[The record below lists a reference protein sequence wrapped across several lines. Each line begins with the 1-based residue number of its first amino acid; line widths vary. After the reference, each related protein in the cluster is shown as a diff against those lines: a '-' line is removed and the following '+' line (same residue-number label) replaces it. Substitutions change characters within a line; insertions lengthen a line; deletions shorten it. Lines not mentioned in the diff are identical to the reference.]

1 MYKSLILLQRF
12 IQNIEKKEEMFLF
25 KFFANIFGYV
35 LNFIYGMVN
44 NYGVAIILF
53 TILLKLIML
62 PISIKQ
68 QKTMKKSAKIQGQ
81 VKKIQ
86 EKYKND
92 PTRMNQEVMD
102 LYKKENMSPFSGC
115 LSSILQIV
123 LVISMFY
130 LVSRPLTY
138 MKHVDT
144 ELIHQYTQE
153 LQEAEGAANYQE
165 IGIIRTKASED
176 ERVNINMDFLGL
188 NLSSV
193 PSQNYHDWKVF
204 IIPVLYVITSFIS
217 TRITTNMNK
226 TKKKEEE
233 KPKVDPNTKELMKK
247 EEENIDMMEEM
258 NKNMMIMMP
267 IMTVSIALIAPLGLA
282 LYWLINNIFMLG
294 ERLIINKLC
303 KSEEE

>member
-1 MYKSLILLQRF
+1 M
-12 IQNIEKKEEMFLF
+12 F

-35 LNFIYGMVN
+35 LNFIYGIVN
-44 NYGVAIILF
+44 NYGIAIILF

-81 VKKIQ
+81 VKEIQ
-86 EKYKND
+86 DKYKND

-115 LSSILQIV
+115 LSSILQII

-138 MKHVDT
+138 MKHVEP
-144 ELIHQYTQE
+144 ELIDQYSQE
-153 LQEAEGAANYQE
+153 LQEKEGNTNYQE
-165 IGIIRTKASED
+165 IGIIRTKSGED

-193 PSQNYHDWKVF
+193 PSQNYSDWKVF
-204 IIPVLYVITSFIS
+204 IIPVLYVVTSFIS
-217 TRITTNMNK
+217 TRITANMNK
-226 TKKKEEE
+226 AKKKED
-233 KPKVDPNTKELMKK
+233 KTKGDENSKDLVKK
-247 EEENIDMMEEM
+247 EEQDIDMMEEM

-267 IMTVSIALIAPLGLA
+267 LMTVSIALIAPLGLA
-282 LYWLINNIFMLG
+282 LYWLVNNIIMLG
-294 ERLIINKLC
+294 ERLMINKVC
-303 KSEEE
+303 K

>member
-1 MYKSLILLQRF
+1 M
-12 IQNIEKKEEMFLF
+12 NLF

-35 LNFIYGMVN
+35 LNIIYGIVN

-68 QKTMKKSAKIQGQ
+68 QKTLKKSTKLQEKVREIQS
-81 VKKIQ
+81 
-86 EKYKND
+86 KYKND

-102 LYKKENMSPFSGC
+102 LYKRENMSPFSGC
-115 LSSILQIV
+115 LSSILQII

-138 MKHVDT
+138 MKHVEPD
-144 ELIHQYTQE
+144 LINQYAQE
-153 LQEAEGAANYQE
+153 LQQTEGGTNYQE
-165 IGIIRTKASED
+165 IGIIRLKSGED
-176 ERVNINMDFLGL
+176 ERVHLNMNFLGL
-188 NLSSV
+188 NLSAV
-193 PSQNYHDWKVF
+193 PSQNYKDWKVF

-217 TRITTNMNK
+217 TKITTNLNTTK
-226 TKKKEEE
+226 KKKEEPANADS
-233 KPKVDPNTKELMKK
+233 KDLVKK
-247 EEENIDMMEEM
+247 EEEEIDMMAEM

-267 IMTVSIALIAPLGLA
+267 LMTVSIAIIAPLGLA
-282 LYWLINNIFMLG
+282 LYWLVNNLFMLM
-294 ERLIINKLC
+294 ERLLLNKFF

>member
-1 MYKSLILLQRF
+1 M
-12 IQNIEKKEEMFLF
+12 F

-35 LNFIYGMVN
+35 LNFIYGIVN
-44 NYGVAIILF
+44 NYGIAIILF

-68 QKTMKKSAKIQGQ
+68 QKTMKKSTKIQGQ
-81 VKKIQ
+81 VKEIQ
-86 EKYKND
+86 DKYKND

-102 LYKKENMSPFSGC
+102 LYKRENMNPFSGC
-115 LSSILQIV
+115 LSSILQII

-138 MKHVDT
+138 MKHVEP
-144 ELIHQYTQE
+144 ELINQYAQE
-153 LQEAEGAANYQE
+153 LQEAEGNVNYQE
-165 IGIIRTKASED
+165 IGIIRTKSGED
-176 ERVNINMDFLGL
+176 ERVNINMNFLGL

-193 PSQNYHDWKVF
+193 PSQNYNDWKVF
-204 IIPVLYVITSFIS
+204 IIPVLYVATSFLS
-217 TRITTNMNK
+217 TRITANMNQ
-226 TKKKEEE
+226 KKKEE
-233 KPKVDPNTKELMKK
+233 KTKGDANSTDLVKK
-247 EEENIDMMEEM
+247 EEDDIDMMEEM

-267 IMTVSIALIAPLGLA
+267 LMTVSIALIAPLGLA

-294 ERLIINKLC
+294 ERVIINKVC

>member
-1 MYKSLILLQRF
+1 M
-12 IQNIEKKEEMFLF
+12 NLF

-35 LNFIYGMVN
+35 LNIIYGIVN

-68 QKTMKKSAKIQGQ
+68 QKTLKKSTKLQEKVREIQS
-81 VKKIQ
+81 
-86 EKYKND
+86 KYKND

-102 LYKKENMSPFSGC
+102 LYKRENMSPFSGC
-115 LSSILQIV
+115 LSSILQII

-138 MKHVDT
+138 MKHVEPD
-144 ELIHQYTQE
+144 LINQYTQE
-153 LQEAEGAANYQE
+153 LQQTEGGTNYQE
-165 IGIIRTKASED
+165 IGIIRLKSGED
-176 ERVNINMDFLGL
+176 ERVHLNMNFLGL
-188 NLSSV
+188 NLSAV
-193 PSQNYHDWKVF
+193 PSQNYKDWKVF

-217 TRITTNMNK
+217 TKITTNLNTTK
-226 TKKKEEE
+226 KKKEELANADS
-233 KPKVDPNTKELMKK
+233 KDLVKK
-247 EEENIDMMEEM
+247 EEEEIDMMAEM

-267 IMTVSIALIAPLGLA
+267 LMTVSIAIIAPLGLA
-282 LYWLINNIFMLG
+282 LYWLVNNLFMLI
-294 ERLIINKLC
+294 ERLLLNKFF

>member
-1 MYKSLILLQRF
+1 M
-12 IQNIEKKEEMFLF
+12 F
-25 KFFANIFGYV
+25 KFFANVFGYA
-35 LNFIYGMVN
+35 LNFIYGIVN

-68 QKTMKKSAKIQGQ
+68 QKTMKKSTKIQKQ
-81 VKKIQ
+81 VKEIQ
-86 EKYKND
+86 NKYKND

-102 LYKKENMSPFSGC
+102 LYKRENMSPFSGC
-115 LSSILQIV
+115 LSSILQII

-138 MKHVDT
+138 MKHVEP
-144 ELIHQYTQE
+144 ELIEKYSQE
-153 LQEAEGAANYQE
+153 LRETEGNANYQE
-165 IGIIRTKASED
+165 IGIIRTKSAED
-176 ERVNINMDFLGL
+176 EKVNINMNFLGL

-193 PSQNYHDWKVF
+193 PTQNYTDWKVF

-217 TRITTNMNK
+217 TRVTANLNQ
-226 TKKKEEE
+226 TKKKSEEKVEANLDTKELAKKEEE
-233 KPKVDPNTKELMKK
+233 
-247 EEENIDMMEEM
+247 IDMMEEM

-267 IMTVSIALIAPLGLA
+267 LMTVSIALIAPLGLA

-294 ERLIINKLC
+294 ERLIINKVC
-303 KSEEE
+303 CEEEE

>member
-1 MYKSLILLQRF
+1 M
-12 IQNIEKKEEMFLF
+12 F

-35 LNFIYGMVN
+35 LNFIYGIVN
-44 NYGVAIILF
+44 NYGIAIILF

-81 VKKIQ
+81 VKEIQ
-86 EKYKND
+86 DKYKND

-102 LYKKENMSPFSGC
+102 LYKRENMSPFSGC
-115 LSSILQIV
+115 LSSILQII

-138 MKHVDT
+138 MKHVEP
-144 ELIHQYTQE
+144 ELINQYSQE
-153 LQEAEGAANYQE
+153 LQEKEGNTNYQE
-165 IGIIRTKASED
+165 IGIIRTKSEVD
-176 ERVNINMDFLGL
+176 ERVNINMNFLGL

-193 PSQNYHDWKVF
+193 PSQNYNDWKVF
-204 IIPVLYVITSFIS
+204 IIPVLYVITSFLS
-217 TRITTNMNK
+217 TRITANMNK
-226 TKKKEEE
+226 TKKK
-233 KPKVDPNTKELMKK
+233 KDIPKNAENSKELVKK
-247 EEENIDMMEEM
+247 EEQEIDMMEEM

-267 IMTVSIALIAPLGLA
+267 LMTVSIALIAPLGLA

-294 ERLIINKLC
+294 ERLIINKVC

>member
-1 MYKSLILLQRF
+1 M
-12 IQNIEKKEEMFLF
+12 F
-25 KFFANIFGYV
+25 KFFANVFGYA
-35 LNFIYGMVN
+35 LNFIYGIVG
-44 NYGVAIILF
+44 NYGIAIILF

-62 PISIKQ
+62 PISIRQ

-81 VKKIQ
+81 VKEIQ
-86 EKYKND
+86 DKYKND

-115 LSSILQIV
+115 LSSILQII

-138 MKHVDT
+138 MKHVEP
-144 ELIHQYTQE
+144 ELIEQYAQE
-153 LQEAEGAANYQE
+153 LQEAEGNNNYQE
-165 IGIIRTKASED
+165 IGIIRLKSAED
-176 ERVNINMDFLGL
+176 EKVNINMNFLGL

-193 PSQNYHDWKVF
+193 PSQNYSDWKVF
-204 IIPVLYVITSFIS
+204 IIPVLYVATSFLS
-217 TRITTNMNK
+217 TRMTTNMNK
-226 TKKKEEE
+226 TKKKEE
-233 KPKVDPNTKELMKK
+233 KTKGDENSKDLVKK

-267 IMTVSIALIAPLGLA
+267 LMTVSIALIAPLGLA

-294 ERLIINKLC
+294 ERFIINKVC

>member
-1 MYKSLILLQRF
+1 M
-12 IQNIEKKEEMFLF
+12 F
-25 KFFANIFGYV
+25 KFFANVFGYA
-35 LNFIYGMVN
+35 LNFIYGIVN

-68 QKTMKKSAKIQGQ
+68 QKTMKKSTKIQKQ
-81 VKKIQ
+81 VKEIQ
-86 EKYKND
+86 NKYKND

-102 LYKKENMSPFSGC
+102 LYKRENMSPFSGC
-115 LSSILQIV
+115 LSSILQII

-138 MKHVDT
+138 MKHVEP
-144 ELIHQYTQE
+144 ELIEKYSQE
-153 LQEAEGAANYQE
+153 LRETEGNANYQE
-165 IGIIRTKASED
+165 IGIIRTKSAED
-176 ERVNINMDFLGL
+176 EKVNINMNFLGL

-193 PSQNYHDWKVF
+193 PTQNYTDWKVF

-217 TRITTNMNK
+217 TRVTANLNQ
-226 TKKKEEE
+226 TKKKSEEKVEANPDTKELAKKEEE
-233 KPKVDPNTKELMKK
+233 
-247 EEENIDMMEEM
+247 IDMMEEM

-267 IMTVSIALIAPLGLA
+267 LMTVSIALIAPLGLA

-294 ERLIINKLC
+294 ERLIINKVC
-303 KSEEE
+303 CEEEE

>member
-1 MYKSLILLQRF
+1 M
-12 IQNIEKKEEMFLF
+12 F

-35 LNFIYGMVN
+35 LNFIYGIVN

-53 TILLKLIML
+53 TIVLKLIML

-81 VKKIQ
+81 VKEIQ
-86 EKYKND
+86 DKYKND

-115 LSSILQIV
+115 LSSILQII
-123 LVISMFY
+123 LVVSMFY
-130 LVSRPLTY
+130 LVSSPLTY
-138 MKHVDT
+138 MKHIDS
-144 ELIHQYTQE
+144 ELINQYKEE
-153 LQEAEGAANYQE
+153 LQEKEGTTNYQE
-165 IGIIRTKASED
+165 IGIIRMKSAED
-176 ERVNINMDFLGL
+176 ERVNINMNFLGL
-188 NLSSV
+188 NLSAV
-193 PSQNYHDWKVF
+193 PSQNYKDWTVF

-217 TRITTNMNK
+217 TRITANMNK
-226 TKKKEEE
+226 TKKKE
-233 KPKVDPNTKELMKK
+233 KTNANSDTKDLVKK
-247 EEENIDMMEEM
+247 EEEDIDMMEEM

-267 IMTVSIALIAPLGLA
+267 LMTVSIALIAPLGLA

-294 ERLIINKLC
+294 ERLIINKVC

>member
-1 MYKSLILLQRF
+1 
-12 IQNIEKKEEMFLF
+12 MFLF

-35 LNFIYGMVN
+35 LNFIYGIIG
-44 NYGVAIILF
+44 NYGIAIILF

-81 VKKIQ
+81 VKEIQ

-102 LYKKENMSPFSGC
+102 LYKRENMSPFSGC
-115 LSSILQIV
+115 LSSILQII

-138 MKHVDT
+138 MKHVEP
-144 ELIHQYTQE
+144 ELINQYAQE
-153 LQEAEGAANYQE
+153 LQEAEGNTNYQE
-165 IGIIRTKASED
+165 IGIIRTKSAED
-176 ERVNINMDFLGL
+176 ERVNINMNFLGL
-188 NLSSV
+188 NLSAV
-193 PSQNYHDWKVF
+193 PSQNYSDWKVF
-204 IIPVLYVITSFIS
+204 IIPVLYVATSFIS
-217 TRITTNMNK
+217 TRITANMNK
-226 TKKKEEE
+226 TKKKEKEQ
-233 KPKVDPNTKELMKK
+233 PKVDADTKELVKK
-247 EEENIDMMEEM
+247 EEEDIDMMEEM

-267 IMTVSIALIAPLGLA
+267 LMTVSIALIAPLGLA

-294 ERLIINKLC
+294 ERLIINKVC

>member
-1 MYKSLILLQRF
+1 M
-12 IQNIEKKEEMFLF
+12 F

-35 LNFIYGMVN
+35 LNFIYGIVN
-44 NYGVAIILF
+44 NYGIAIILF

-81 VKKIQ
+81 VKEIQ
-86 EKYKND
+86 DKYKND

-102 LYKKENMSPFSGC
+102 LYKRENMSPFSGC
-115 LSSILQIV
+115 LSSILQII

-138 MKHVDT
+138 MKHVEP
-144 ELIHQYTQE
+144 ELINQYSQE
-153 LQEAEGAANYQE
+153 LQEKEGNTNYQE
-165 IGIIRTKASED
+165 IGIIRTKSGED
-176 ERVNINMDFLGL
+176 ERVNINMNFLGL

-193 PSQNYHDWKVF
+193 PSQNYSDWKVF

-217 TRITTNMNK
+217 TRITANMNK
-226 TKKKEEE
+226 SKKKEDIS
-233 KPKVDPNTKELMKK
+233 KNTENSKDLVKK
-247 EEENIDMMEEM
+247 EEQDIDMMEEM

-267 IMTVSIALIAPLGLA
+267 LMTVSIALIAPLGLA

-294 ERLIINKLC
+294 ERLMINKVC